1 MIIFVNKEKYIYIY
15 IGPLH
20 NNIMFLHFNRR
31 GRTPLRFALPG
42 EENLKWKSK
51 SYEWKSAWVSVENEK
66 VKCKMLKKGRGNSQH
81 M

>member
-1 MIIFVNKEKYIYIY
+1 
-15 IGPLH
+15 
-20 NNIMFLHFNRR
+20 MFLHFNRR

-66 VKCKMLKKGRGNSQH
+66 VKCKMLKKGEG
-81 M
+81 